1 MESVLD
7 KGSELLD
14 SWGASV
20 SARPIPAPTV
30 QLLGRFDNCLCGL
43 ERPNQRSYFTPFF
56 LLAVSR
62 GRGQKR
68 ARVCVF

>member
-14 SWGASV
+14 SWGASI
-20 SARPIPAPTV
+20 SAGPIPAPTV
-30 QLLGRFDNCLCGL
+30 QILGRFVQLSMWSREAKSEKL
-43 ERPNQRSYFTPFF
+43 FTPFF

-62 GRGQKR
+62 GRGQKK
-68 ARVCVF
+68 AVCVF